1 MSTLTTLHPDPTAT
15 LVREAAQSAKT
26 SEVEFPAESSAGFD
40 VPVLTR
46 AQPILPSVNYH
57 LWEPCNMKCRFCFA
71 QFKDVRSTILPRGH
85 LPKEQ
90 AFEVIEALAA
100 HGFDKIT
107 YVGGEPTLCPWL
119 PELIE
124 RGHHLGMTTM
134 IVTNGSRV
142 TADFLNR
149 VNGSLDWLTLSI
161 DSANPDTL
169 AGSGRSVGGRP
180 LKPDRY
186 IELADLVRA
195 SGIRLKVNS
204 VVHGLNW
211 QENMVDYMSR
221 VGPERWKLFQAMPVA
236 GQNDRTIDD
245 LLITK
250 EQFAHFVRINRR
262 IEEFNVVLCPE
273 PNDLMRGSYVMVDPA
288 GRFFDST
295 TGTHTYSQPIL
306 KVGVTAALNEVSV
319 LEVRFNQRGGHYDW
333 RRSAAR

>member
-1 MSTLTTLHPDPTAT
+1 
-15 LVREAAQSAKT
+15 
-26 SEVEFPAESSAGFD
+26 
-40 VPVLTR
+40 
-46 AQPILPSVNYH
+46 
-57 LWEPCNMKCRFCFA
+57 MKCRFCFA
-71 QFKDVRSTILPRGH
+71 QFKDVRNTILPKGH
-85 LPKEQ
+85 QPKEQ
-90 AFEVIEALAA
+90 AIEVVESLAA

-119 PELIE
+119 SELI
-124 RGHHLGMTTM
+124 GHGHQLGMTTM
-134 IVTNGSRV
+134 IVTNGSRI
-142 TADFLNR
+142 TEEFLNR

-161 DSANPDTL
+161 DSAKPDTL
-169 AGSGRSVGGRP
+169 AGSGRSVGGKP
-180 LKPDRY
+180 MTPDRY
-186 IELADLVRA
+186 IQLADQVRA

-211 QENMVDYMSR
+211 QENMVDFISR
-221 VGPERWKLFQAMPVA
+221 VGPERWKLFQAMPVK

-245 LLITK
+245 LLITP

-306 KVGVTAALNEVSV
+306 RVGVTAALNEVSV
-319 LEVRFNQRGGHYDW
+319 LEDRFDQRGGYYDW
-333 RRSAAR
+333 RGKPNAPMTAEVQPLIASLQ